1 MTKDVEVELHVTDL
15 GRAKVAVDGTF
26 CTVPAGSR
34 IAKVAEGLVVCA
46 PDSPPYLVRWDGVRE
61 ELKVT
66 KDGAIVLPPVPG
78 LDEMSINM
86 TLVSLFESVGGDAG
100 KWLTREQQIINDLR
114 EAVKPSAV
122 NEVSV
127 KRTAELVALCRRAL
141 DVLED
146 VT

>member
-1 MTKDVEVELHVTDL
+1 
-15 GRAKVAVDGTF
+15 
-26 CTVPAGSR
+26 
-34 IAKVAEGLVVCA
+34 
-46 PDSPPYLVRWDGVRE
+46 
-61 ELKVT
+61 
-66 KDGAIVLPPVPG
+66 
-78 LDEMSINM
+78 M
-86 TLVSLFESVGGDAG
+86 TLVSLFQSVGGDAG

-114 EAVKPSAV
+114 EAVKPSVV